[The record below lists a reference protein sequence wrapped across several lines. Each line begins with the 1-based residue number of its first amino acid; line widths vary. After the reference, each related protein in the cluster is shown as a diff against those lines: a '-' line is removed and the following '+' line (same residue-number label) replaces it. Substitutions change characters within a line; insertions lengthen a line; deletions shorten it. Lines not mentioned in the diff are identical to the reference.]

1 MCCRRCV
8 FSIPL
13 TDMNSSDYLRR
24 KTKALSQ
31 TLGFQNGQDSSLQT
45 MKVQARA
52 TKTTKPVPVE
62 ANRSQIDPQLQAYG
76 VTNTPTDATFNNAG
90 YKTVVGKS
98 QSGGFLTNDMTTN
111 RIIGAQSCAVCSDP
125 PSSAPFNIV
134 LPCVTPLPDIKNA
147 PGKIVCCADDT
158 SQLFRNNNEL
168 TAQQG
173 KQAALRTAYNLPN
186 KLQGLRGPIMNN
198 RR

>member
-1 MCCRRCV
+1 
-8 FSIPL
+8 
-13 TDMNSSDYLRR
+13 MNSSDYLRR

-31 TLGFQNGQDSSLQT
+31 TLGFQNAQDSSLQT

-52 TKTTKPVPVE
+52 TKTTNPVPVA
-62 ANRSQIDPQLQAYG
+62 ANHSQIDSSLRAFG
-76 VTNTPTDATFNNAG
+76 VTNTPTDARFNTAG
-90 YKTVVGKS
+90 YQTVVGKS
-98 QSGGFLTNDMTTN
+98 QSGGFLTNDMTAN

-147 PGKIVCCADDT
+147 PGKTVCCTDDM

-168 TAQQG
+168 VAEQG
-173 KQAALRTAYNLPN
+173 KQAALRTAYNLPK
-186 KLQGLRGPIMNN
+186 KLQGLRGPVVNG
-198 RR
+198 R